1 MAHDPAIIKGI
12 LMSSN
17 TGKISKVGFHLSI
30 WRDHPTFLYRYGSAR
45 SMLEKGDT
53 LAKKDIPL
61 IDLYTRSYNH
71 DTNDY
76 MKYSFVTSISA
87 DYVPTWQV
95 HRQGLIS
102 IYCQESHRTKLF
114 PGFGCEGLT
123 MQEDH
128 LQSTKIN
135 NLHFQ

>member
-1 MAHDPAIIKGI
+1 MP
-12 LMSSN
+12 
-17 TGKISKVGFHLSI
+17 
-30 WRDHPTFLYRYGSAR
+30 DH
-45 SMLEKGDT
+45 
-53 LAKKDIPL
+53 I
-61 IDLYTRSYNH
+61 NH
-71 DTNDY
+71 DANDY
-76 MKYSFVTSISA
+76 MKYSFITSISA

-135 NLHFQ
+135 DLDFQ